1 MKVKYFGIVILL
13 LFFLNNNVN
22 GQCTHCENTTDN
34 GINSSAIGKGT
45 QATGQTSFA
54 SGAFSIAPST
64 RPRLSVAVTRM
75 QEQKT
80 S

>member
-13 LFFLNNNVN
+13 LFFLNNN